1 MLSLLCAAELLD
13 TVQFS
18 EELWTFLNRRNI
30 RASIWHLM
38 AQSYN
43 WQVMSRCQ
51 DSSSY
56 FIIFHHLLSHTC
68 NDIHPHLKVFWF
80 SFQLVIL
87 IWKQDFQWSCKDW
100 SVRKH
105 PQKNFKKHFYV
116 CLSMWCLQLHDCIF
130 TSTFLRP
137 DLAHGTHRV
146 CSQLHEL
153 FCCCG
158 VGVHLVV
165 EIKSPWKF
173 TLFTAGVWFYQGF
186 AVIQITKKKMPSK
199 PINTPDPPWSLLILE
214 WILKTPWPGTL

>member
-1 MLSLLCAAELLD
+1 MNISKKRAWIGYFVHRSALVASVLRAKTEWSQVLSLLCAAELLN

-30 RASIWHLM
+30 RAFIWHLM

-43 WQVMSRCQ
+43 WQVMSRCH

-105 PQKNFKKHFYV
+105 PQKNFKKHFYMSASRCDASSCTIAFSHQPFCV
-116 CLSMWCLQLHDCIF
+116 P
-130 TSTFLRP
+130 TSRMARIASVANCTSSFAAAA
-137 DLAHGTHRV
+137 LA
-146 CSQLHEL
+146 S
-153 FCCCG
+153 
-158 VGVHLVV
+158 
-165 EIKSPWKF
+165 
-173 TLFTAGVWFYQGF
+173 TL
-186 AVIQITKKKMPSK
+186 
-199 PINTPDPPWSLLILE
+199 
-214 WILKTPWPGTL
+214 